1 MPLDLFF
8 AVAYIP
14 TPSGMKIKRFHVSIV
29 PFSCPSFNLFSN
41 SPRRQH
47 MRKVLALGAAVLFV
61 GSVSVA
67 VAQERLQSNQSGMGV
82 GEGVGDVSGNSTRVN
97 VFDRTSFLER
107 LSQAETV
114 YGRVL
119 GVDLPGRKLHLESGG
134 SSHDEGRAGGGA
146 MNYRTVY
153 FDDKT
158 NMDQVRT
165 LEAGDDIIL
174 QVFEE
179 TNSSHP
185 WGTGRKLVREISVLR
200 GNEKLAGFGGLGQR
214 PNPMTER
221 GIVTNSGGVTG
232 GITGGVLPGVA
243 TGNTTTG
250 VAEFTGAAPCWNC
263 EPQPGWGYQTVAPE
277 TKVQNKSDYGTDAAK
292 PDLVKGLK

>member
-1 MPLDLFF
+1 
-8 AVAYIP
+8 
-14 TPSGMKIKRFHVSIV
+14 
-29 PFSCPSFNLFSN
+29 
-41 SPRRQH
+41 
-47 MRKVLALGAAVLFV
+47 MRKVLALGAAILFV

-67 VAQERLQSNQSGMGV
+67 VAQERLQSNQSGLGV
-82 GEGVGDVSGNSTRVN
+82 GEGVGDVSGSSTRVN
-97 VFDRTSFLER
+97 TFDRTNFLER

-114 YGRVL
+114 YGRIL
-119 GVDLPGRKLHLESGG
+119 GVDLPGKKLHLESGG

-165 LEAGDDIIL
+165 LESGDDVIV

-179 TNSSHP
+179 TTAAQP
-185 WGTGRKLVREISVLR
+185 FGTGRKLVREISVLR

-214 PNPMTER
+214 PNPSTER
-221 GIVTNSGGVTG
+221 GITTNSGSTTG
-232 GITGGVLPGVA
+232 GVSGGVLPGTA
-243 TGNTTTG
+243 TGPVTTG
-250 VAEFTGAAPCWNC
+250 ISEFTGAAPCWNC

-277 TKVQNKSDYGTDAAK
+277 TKVQNKSDYGTDVAK
-292 PDLVKGLK
+292 PNLVKGLQ

>member
-1 MPLDLFF
+1 
-8 AVAYIP
+8 
-14 TPSGMKIKRFHVSIV
+14 
-29 PFSCPSFNLFSN
+29 
-41 SPRRQH
+41 
-47 MRKVLALGAAVLFV
+47 MRKVLALGAAILFV

-67 VAQERLQSNQSGMGV
+67 IAQERLQSNQSGMGV

-119 GVDLPGRKLHLESGG
+119 GVDLPGKKLHLESGG

-153 FDDKT
+153 LDDKS
-158 NMDQVRT
+158 NMDQIRT

-179 TNSSHP
+179 TTAAHP
-185 WGTGRKLVREISVLR
+185 FGTGRKLVREISVLR

-221 GIVTNSGGVTG
+221 GIVTNSGG
-232 GITGGVLPGVA
+232 ITGAPSGAVLPGTA
-243 TGNTTTG
+243 TGPVTTG
-250 VAEFTGAAPCWNC
+250 IAEFTGAAPCWNC

-277 TKVQNKSDYGTDAAK
+277 TKVQNKSDYGTDVAK
-292 PDLVKGLK
+292 PNLIKGLQ